1 MGRIT
6 VRFSDDEEATI
17 RHHMKLAG
25 ETNISAYVRRVCLEG
40 AHPVNPAL
48 GSLHKQ
54 VDSLVDVVGR
64 SHKLLGALATQQSE
78 NLELK
83 ILAGVYMLLYRSV
96 EPAVQALVDV
106 HLDRRAVEAFLAGSM
121 GSSDRRR

>member
-1 MGRIT
+1 MGRIA
-6 VRFSDDEEATI
+6 VRFSDDEEATL

-54 VDSLVDVVGR
+54 VDSLVIVVGR
-64 SHKLLGALATQQSE
+64 SHKLLGALATQRSE

-83 ILAGVYMLLYRSV
+83 NYGRRVHAVVSV
-96 EPAVQALVDV
+96 G
-106 HLDRRAVEAFLAGSM
+106 RTSGAGS
-121 GSSDRRR
+121 G